1 MVFSSLEFIY
11 LFMPPVLAVFF
22 LLRRLNWEKGIIWWL
37 IISSLVFYGWWS
49 PLHLILLLLSVGI
62 NFGLHK
68 VIQNTGSK
76 LTLILGTIGNLAT
89 LGYFKYADFFIGNF
103 NLFTEAQAPL
113 LHVVLPLAISFFTF
127 QQISFLY
134 DTYAGNVVKCD
145 FARYCLFV
153 VFFPQLI
160 AGPIVL
166 QKHTI
171 PQFKM
176 SVFRHQ
182 AFLNFSVGITLFVIG
197 LFKKIVLA
205 DGIAPI
211 ANNVFGLAD
220 AGEAVPMEAAWMGA
234 IAYSFQI
241 YFDFSG
247 YCDMALGIARMFG
260 IRLPLNFNSP
270 YKSLSIID
278 FWRRW
283 HITLSTFLR
292 DYLYFPLG
300 GNRKGVFRRYLN
312 LTATMILGG
321 LWHGASWNFVI
332 WGALHGLYLI
342 FNHAWRGLGLP
353 QMGHTYLSPSVYR
366 LLARAVTL
374 LAVIVAWVFFRAES
388 FSGASNVI
396 AGMFGLTSYSSA
408 SIWSAI
414 LQQSGVFWV
423 QAVLLAVV
431 VLVYP
436 NSVEIVRKYRPALEF
451 KALLKDRAWQSKS
464 WWRLPAWRPSPGW
477 SAVLFVGGLVSI
489 IQIYR
494 LDELTEFIY
503 FNF

>member
-22 LLRRLNWEKGIIWWL
+22 LLRHLNWEKGIIWWL
-37 IISSLVFYGWWS
+37 IISSLGFYGWWS
-49 PLHLILLLLSVGI
+49 PLHLILLLSSVGI

-68 VIQNTGSK
+68 IILKKQSK
-76 LTLILGTIGNLAT
+76 VALIIGTIGNLAT
-89 LGYFKYADFFIGNF
+89 LGYFKYADFLIGNF
-103 NLFTEAQAPL
+103 NLITETQTPL

-171 PQFKM
+171 PQFKL
-176 SVFRHQ
+176 SIFRHQ
-182 AFLNFSVGITLFVIG
+182 SLLNFSVGTTLFVIG

-205 DGIAPI
+205 DGVAPM
-211 ANNVFGLAD
+211 ANSVFNLAD
-220 AGEAVPMEAAWMGA
+220 AGQAVPMEAAWMGA
-234 IAYSFQI
+234 IAYTFQI

-292 DYLYFPLG
+292 DYLYFPMG
-300 GNRKGVFRRYLN
+300 GNRKGVPRRYIN

-332 WGALHGLYLI
+332 WGALHGTYLI
-342 FNHAWRGLGLP
+342 INHAWRGLDLP
-353 QMGHTYLSPSVYR
+353 ALGETYLSPFVYSMG
-366 LLARAVTL
+366 ARMFTL
-374 LAVIVAWVFFRAES
+374 TAVIIAWVFFRAES
-388 FSGASNVI
+388 ISGATKI
-396 AGMFGLTSYSSA
+396 LGGMFGVSEYHSA
-408 SIWSAI
+408 KIWVDI
-414 LQQSGVFWV
+414 LQDGGFFWA
-423 QAVLLAVV
+423 QAFFLAVIV
-431 VLVYP
+431 FVYP
-436 NSVEIVRKYRPALEF
+436 NSVEIVRKYRPALEIR
-451 KALLKDRAWQSKS
+451 ALIKGRAWQSMS
-464 WWRLPAWRPSPGW
+464 WWRSLAWRPSPGW
-477 SAVLFVGGLVSI
+477 SAALFIIGLASI

>member
-1 MVFSSLEFIY
+1 MLFSSLEFIY
-11 LFMPPVLAVFF
+11 LFMPPVLVVFF
-22 LLRRLNWEKGIIWWL
+22 LLRHLSWEKGIIWWL

-49 PLHLILLLLSVGI
+49 PPHLILLLLSVGI

-68 VIQNTGSK
+68 YILKTRSK
-76 LTLILGTIGNLAT
+76 FTLIVGTFGNLAT
-89 LGYFKYADFFIGNF
+89 LAYFKYADFFIGNF
-103 NLFTEAQAPL
+103 NLFTDAQFPL

-171 PQFKM
+171 PQFKL

-182 AFLNFSVGITLFVIG
+182 AFLNFSVGITLFIIG

-205 DGIAPI
+205 DGIAPV
-211 ANNVFGLAD
+211 ANSVFGLAD
-220 AGEAVPMEAAWMGA
+220 AGETVPMEAAWMGA

-270 YKSLSIID
+270 YKSLSIIE

-300 GNRKGVFRRYLN
+300 GNRKGVLRRYLN
-312 LTATMILGG
+312 LSATMILGG

-332 WGALHGLYLI
+332 WGALHGGFLI
-342 FNHAWRGLGLP
+342 LNHGWRSLGLP
-353 QMGHTYLSPSVYR
+353 QVGVRFLSPLVYN
-366 LLARAVTL
+366 LLARALTMQ
-374 LAVIVAWVFFRAES
+374 AVILAWVFFRAETI
-388 FSGASNVI
+388 SGAGNIIV
-396 AGMFGLTSYSSA
+396 GMFG
-408 SIWSAI
+408 WSTNHNAKVWSDV
-414 LQQSGVFWV
+414 LQDTGPFWV
-423 QAVLLAVV
+423 QSVLLAAIVF
-431 VLVYP
+431 VYP
-436 NSVEIVRKYRPALEF
+436 NSVEIVRKYRPALDF
-451 KALLKDRAWQSKS
+451 KSLLKDRAGRWELWK
-464 WWRLPAWRPSPGW
+464 LPAWRPSPGW
-477 SAVLFVGGLVSI
+477 SFALFAVGLVSL